1 MEEIKSTI
9 KIGGMSCAACSARVE
24 KKLNSL
30 PGVTQAQVN
39 LLNNKATI
47 LYDPELIKQAELEE
61 AVWQTGYEVLAE
73 EEGKYLNVSLA
84 IEGMSC
90 AACSARIDKKL
101 NSTLGVV
108 NASVNLLTNQ
118 ATVEYDPQVIS
129 VSEIEKAVDN
139 LGYQAHWIEK
149 REFKLDSPDDDMETK
164 KLKLLLGASII
175 LAFPLILNMILMLFK
190 VQVPLLHNPYFQI
203 ALATPV
209 QFIIGYRF
217 YRSAFLALRSGGS
230 NMDVLVVLGTSAAY
244 LFSLYNIFFQGDQ
257 QNIYFEASATII
269 TLVLLGKYL
278 EERAKNKTS
287 EAIRVLGGL
296 QPRSARVIRQ
306 TEEMDV
312 PIEEVRTGDL
322 VVIRPGERIPVD
334 GIVQEGSS
342 SVDESM
348 LTGES
353 LPVEKRLGDEVVGAS
368 INKNGS
374 LKFVVT
380 RTGQDTTLAQII
392 RIVEEAQESKAPIQK
407 LADQVSGIFVP
418 AVMGIALLTFTLQF
432 WFSGNINTAI
442 ITAVAVLVI
451 ACPCALGLATP
462 TAIMVGTGKG
472 AENGLLIKGGEYL
485 QLLQKLDVIVLDKT
499 GTITRGKPALT
510 DIITLSHY
518 GRDEVLLWAGILEK
532 RSEHPLGQAIY
543 ARAREQFGDLPDPRD
558 FNNFPG
564 QGVAGKS
571 DNLALTIG
579 NRSFMHNQGIETTG
593 GETQAIGL
601 EEAGKTA
608 MYLAIDGKLTGLL
621 AVADTIKDNA
631 VDAIQALKDMNLEVY
646 MISGDNQRTAQAIAR
661 QVGIERVLAEVLP
674 ERKAE
679 EVEKIRQS
687 RKIVA
692 MVGDGINDAPAL
704 ATADIGI
711 AIGTGT
717 DVAMETANIVL
728 TSGDLRGISA
738 AIKLSRRT
746 MRTIKQNLFWAF
758 FYNSIGIPFAAL
770 GFLSPV
776 IAGAA
781 MAFSSVSVVSNSLRL
796 RRFEA

>member
-1 MEEIKSTI
+1 M
-9 KIGGMSCAACSARVE
+9 
-24 KKLNSL
+24 
-30 PGVTQAQVN
+30 P
-39 LLNNKATI
+39 
-47 LYDPELIKQAELEE
+47 DPE
-61 AVWQTGYEVLAE
+61 
-73 EEGKYLNVSLA
+73 
-84 IEGMSC
+84 
-90 AACSARIDKKL
+90 
-101 NSTLGVV
+101 
-108 NASVNLLTNQ
+108 
-118 ATVEYDPQVIS
+118 
-129 VSEIEKAVDN
+129 
-139 LGYQAHWIEK
+139 
-149 REFKLDSPDDDMETK
+149 
-164 KLKLLLGASII
+164 
-175 LAFPLILNMILMLFK
+175 
-190 VQVPLLHNPYFQI
+190 
-203 ALATPV
+203 
-209 QFIIGYRF
+209 
-217 YRSAFLALRSGGS
+217 
-230 NMDVLVVLGTSAAY
+230 
-244 LFSLYNIFFQGDQ
+244 
-257 QNIYFEASATII
+257 
-269 TLVLLGKYL
+269 
-278 EERAKNKTS
+278 
-287 EAIRVLGGL
+287 
-296 QPRSARVIRQ
+296 
-306 TEEMDV
+306 
-312 PIEEVRTGDL
+312 
-322 VVIRPGERIPVD
+322 
-334 GIVQEGSS
+334 
-342 SVDESM
+342 
-348 LTGES
+348 
-353 LPVEKRLGDEVVGAS
+353 
-368 INKNGS
+368 
-374 LKFVVT
+374 
-380 RTGQDTTLAQII
+380 
-392 RIVEEAQESKAPIQK
+392 
-407 LADQVSGIFVP
+407 
-418 AVMGIALLTFTLQF
+418 
-432 WFSGNINTAI
+432 
-442 ITAVAVLVI
+442 
-451 ACPCALGLATP
+451 
-462 TAIMVGTGKG
+462 
-472 AENGLLIKGGEYL
+472 
-485 QLLQKLDVIVLDKT
+485 
-499 GTITRGKPALT
+499 
-510 DIITLSHY
+510 
-518 GRDEVLLWAGILEK
+518 
-532 RSEHPLGQAIY
+532 
-543 ARAREQFGDLPDPRD
+543 D

-728 TSGDLRGISA
+728 TSGDLRGISS